1 MTHNRTTNSPPAP
14 TDQPPQT
21 TNIVTVDHTVLKA
34 ILKQTRARLKNASQ
48 ELIHAELALELNPR
62 DDQTHA
68 RFQVA
73 ASRLL
78 VIAQAIHKLRSRL
91 DRLDT

>member
-1 MTHNRTTNSPPAP
+1 MTHHRTTNSPPAP

-21 TNIVTVDHTVLKA
+21 TNIVTVDHAVLKA
-34 ILKQTRARLKNASQ
+34 ILKQTRTRLKNASQ